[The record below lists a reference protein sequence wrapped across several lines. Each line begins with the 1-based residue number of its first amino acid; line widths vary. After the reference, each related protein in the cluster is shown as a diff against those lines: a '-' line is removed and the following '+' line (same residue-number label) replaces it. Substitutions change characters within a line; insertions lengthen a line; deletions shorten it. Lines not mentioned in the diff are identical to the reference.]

1 MSNHLTGGPPA
12 TPPPLAKVCHL
23 VFVASPIERCAVW
36 EGERAVHRYA
46 TPEGAHGALL
56 GSGLRLGRAVSLRG
70 AQRSQAI
77 SDGAWDGGGHSS
89 RDGGGMGIAGQAIES
104 SDGDGG
110 DGGDGGERE
119 V

>member
-23 VFVASPIERCAVW
+23 VFVACPIERCAVW

-46 TPEGAHGALL
+46 TPEGAHGALAAT
-56 GSGLRLGRAVSLRG
+56 REWPGRSQR
-70 AQRSQAI
+70 QRSQAI
-77 SDGAWDGGGHSS
+77 SDGAWDGGSHSS

>member
-1 MSNHLTGGPPA
+1 MERYSG
-12 TPPPLAKVCHL
+12 
-23 VFVASPIERCAVW
+23 VAW
-36 EGERAVHRYA
+36 
-46 TPEGAHGALL
+46 
-56 GSGLRLGRAVSLRG
+56 AVSE

-89 RDGGGMGIAGQAIES
+89 RDGGGMGIAGQAIEA

-119 V
+119 VQDAGWQWRRWRWR